1 MKTKIEKKIDIAII
15 ILSIIYLLI
24 DIPHFFIYRLEQ
36 IKHLGTLYE
45 PHSISFVKW
54 LFVILF
60 LWAATIKNRKNA
72 IRIST
77 IAFLSYFVFAY
88 IFLLHH
94 SVTGSIVLL
103 TGILEII
110 ALLTLVKLISILFQ
124 YFRK

>member
-24 DIPHFFIYRLEQ
+24 DIPHFFIYRQEQ

-45 PHSISFVKW
+45 PHSISLIKW
-54 LFVILF
+54 IFVILF
-60 LWAATIKNRKNA
+60 LWAATIKNRQNA

-77 IAFLSYFVFAY
+77 IAFLSYLVFAY

-94 SVTGSIVLL
+94 SMKGSIVMLM
-103 TGILEII
+103 GILEII
-110 ALLTLVKLISILFQ
+110 ALLTLVKLMYVLFQ
-124 YFRK
+124 HIRK